1 MSAPKSQRYVAPMLR
16 VLRVLHVFLFVWAL
30 LPFGARAQPLPWLP
44 SVCLPCEDCERIKTA
59 LSTTTVDLRSL
70 EVRTQRA
77 LEWQRWR
84 RLEAEAATTQLAG
97 ELALTQAQ
105 LEAERADGF
114 PWLPVV
120 LIGVAVFASGVAAGV
135 WIDRRL

>member
-1 MSAPKSQRYVAPMLR
+1 MLASKDQRHVAPMLR

-30 LPFGARAQPLPWLP
+30 LPFGAHAQPLPWLP

-59 LSTTTVDLRSL
+59 LSTTTDDLRSL
-70 EVRTQRA
+70 EARTQRA

-84 RLEAEAATTQLAG
+84 RLEAEAKGAELAG
-97 ELALTQAQ
+97 DLALTRAQ

-114 PWLPVV
+114 PWLPVL
-120 LIGVAVFASGVAAGV
+120 LIGAVVFAGGVAAGV
-135 WIDRRL
+135 WVDRKF